1 MPQVNSNNHSSS
13 FSRHARVLGVDT
25 GGTFTDFVYYEQ
37 GKLTIHKVLSTPHA
51 PEQAILQGIKELG
64 LEAQLENLS
73 IVHGSTVAT
82 NAVLEKKGVKT
93 VYITNKGLADVLTIG
108 RQARKELYNLTPEPE
123 PPPVPS
129 ALCYEV
135 TSRVDADANNRQ
147 SLSSNELQQLNDFIR
162 QHQPQSVA
170 INLLFSFLD
179 NEDECRIEKSL
190 SRAFPELFISR
201 SSEVLAEY
209 KEYERGI
216 ATWLNAWVGPLVQ
229 GYLKRLTKGIQPAQ
243 LAVMQSSGG
252 TIAAEK
258 AADHAVRML
267 LSGPAGGLAGAK
279 YIAAVEYDNNKT
291 PLTDD
296 LFYKKNLLTFDMG
309 GTSTDVA
316 VIEGE
321 LQLTSEGR
329 IGDYP
334 VAISMVDMH
343 TIGAGGG
350 SIAQVDA
357 GGVLQVGPQSAGAA
371 PGPACYGQGG
381 IQATVTDANLI
392 LGRLSGDAFLGGSMQ
407 LDEAASHNVIETL
420 AKQLSPSLSAKD
432 SLFQLKKAV
441 DETAYGIIQVA
452 NEHMSRALRV
462 MSIQRGIDP
471 KTLVLVPF
479 GGAGALH
486 VCALAESLQM
496 SQAMVPVHAGVLSAF
511 GMVVAPHSRDLSH
524 TINTLLELTGETQ
537 LNEQLKILADKGV
550 AELSAEG
557 IDNAEI
563 KSHYS
568 LDLRYAG
575 QSYTLNV
582 PWTELKKTLQDFH
595 DLHQKRYGHQHDQA
609 VELVNLRVKVSAS
622 PVTMS
627 LPELP
632 LVNTE
637 AVAIQQ
643 RNLYAIDDPVP
654 VYQREDLSYGHKITG
669 PALIVE
675 RVSTTWLEPNWRCEV
690 DPVGN
695 LLLSNTK
702 CIL

>member
-1 MPQVNSNNHSSS
+1 MSRVNSNHSSS
-13 FSRHARVLGVDT
+13 FSRQVRVLGVDT
-25 GGTFTDFVYYEQ
+25 GGTFTDFVYYDQ

-51 PEQAILQGIKELG
+51 PEQAILKGIKELG
-64 LEAQLENLS
+64 LETQLENLS

-123 PPPVPS
+123 KPPVPS

-135 TSRVDADANNRQ
+135 MSRVDADANNRQ

-170 INLLFSFLD
+170 INLLFSFLN

-190 SRAFPELFISR
+190 ASAFPELFISR

-279 YIAAVEYDNNKT
+279 YIAAVEHDKAPVADKPSYT
-291 PLTDD
+291 
-296 LFYKKNLLTFDMG
+296 KNLLTFDMG

-371 PGPACYGQGG
+371 PGPACYAQGG

-392 LGRLSGDAFLGGSMQ
+392 LGRLSGDAFLGGSMR
-407 LDEAASHNVIETL
+407 LDEAASHNAIKIL
-420 AKQLSPSLSAKD
+420 AKQLSPSLSVKD
-432 SLFQLKKAV
+432 SSFQLKKAV

-486 VCALAESLQM
+486 VCALADNLQM

-537 LNEQLKILADKGV
+537 LNEQLKILADKGM
-550 AELSAEG
+550 AELNAEG
-557 IDNAEI
+557 IDETGI
-563 KSHYS
+563 KINYS

-632 LVNTE
+632 LVTTE
-637 AVAIQQ
+637 AAAIQQ
-643 RNLYAIDDPVP
+643 KNLYAIDEPVP

-675 RVSTTWLEPNWRCEV
+675 RVSTTWLEPNWICEV

-695 LLLSNTK
+695 LLLSK
-702 CIL
+702 IS